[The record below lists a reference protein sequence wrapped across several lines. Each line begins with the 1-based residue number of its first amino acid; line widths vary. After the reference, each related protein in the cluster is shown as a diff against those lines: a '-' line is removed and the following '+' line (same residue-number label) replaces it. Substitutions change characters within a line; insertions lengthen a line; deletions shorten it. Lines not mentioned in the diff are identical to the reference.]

1 VGGAVSPGHP
11 SAAEETPAIG
21 LARQVIEA
29 HGTFLD
35 RVLDARSQ
43 TVATGLNRQAY
54 GQFHAARMKTRWG
67 SRCQRTHALV
77 DGGSI
82 LASAEQYD
90 LSGELDG
97 RAVQICGVGS
107 VWAEP
112 SPPGDHARVLVDT
125 LIDRASREGASMA
138 LLFSQ
143 NFIADEERNDFD
155 HIPLTDL
162 TLRVNESS
170 RRGAPMTMVRAGEER
185 DLAAIAAMGR
195 VRAGNVRF
203 HLDRDVDFIQYAIT
217 TKRLLAGL
225 GAANARQLHFF
236 IAEEGITAAAYV
248 VVSVVGDSWRLE
260 ECGDRDASG
269 ARVGALL
276 QALIAREPVER
287 RPTIRA
293 WLPPRFL
300 PPQVVIAAET
310 PAAARIGVLM
320 LGSGATRPALGIA
333 DTLFWHN
340 DLF

>member
-1 VGGAVSPGHP
+1 VKK
-11 SAAEETPAIG
+11 TPAIRS
-21 LARQVIEA
+21 ARQVIEA
-29 HGTFLD
+29 HGTLLD
-35 RVLDARSQ
+35 RVLDARGQ
-43 TVATGLNRQAY
+43 ALTAGLNRQAY
-54 GQFHAARMKTRWG
+54 GQFHAARLKTRWG

-97 RAVQICGVGS
+97 RAVRICGVGS

-112 SPPGDHARVLVDT
+112 SPGGIDHARVLVDT
-125 LIDRASREGASMA
+125 LLDRASYEGSSMA

-143 NFIADEERNDFD
+143 TGVADEERSDFD
-155 HIPLTDL
+155 YIPLTDL
-162 TLRVNESS
+162 TLRVIESS
-170 RRGAPMTMVRAGEER
+170 RRGAPMTMVRGGEER

-225 GAANARQLHFF
+225 GASNARQLHFF

-248 VVSVVGDSWRLE
+248 VISVVGDSWGVE

-300 PPQVVIAAET
+300 PPQIVIASET
-310 PAAARIGVLM
+310 PAPARIGVRI
-320 LGSGATRPALGIA
+320 LGPGVTGPSLGIA